1 MRRYIDL
8 CGEWATISNG
18 HSPGVGCVLTVTAR
32 RWCVRVLIVF
42 SLDRN
47 VDAYFIRRGEK
58 VVGPLTLA
66 QVMTDF
72 RANQLAATDTI
83 ADSQLGPWEPVGD
96 FCGRQTALDQQDPT
110 AASLADTESNPFA
123 ASNISTDSVTPS
135 PSAEGDTTGG
145 IIPYKNPHALIAYY
159 LGIVSGLPMIGLP
172 FGIAAFILGLKGL
185 RARKENP
192 VIKGSVHAAIGIGCG
207 GLFSLLWTVLA
218 IVLLV
223 VSLGS

>member
-1 MRRYIDL
+1 M
-8 CGEWATISNG
+8 
-18 HSPGVGCVLTVTAR
+18 
-32 RWCVRVLIVF
+32 
-42 SLDRN
+42 
-47 VDAYFIRRGEK
+47 DAYFIRRGEK

-110 AASLADTESNPFA
+110 AASLADTESNPYA
-123 ASNISTDSVTPS
+123 ASNASTDSVTPS

-223 VSLGS
+223 VWLGS

>member
-1 MRRYIDL
+1 M
-8 CGEWATISNG
+8 
-18 HSPGVGCVLTVTAR
+18 
-32 RWCVRVLIVF
+32 
-42 SLDRN
+42 
-47 VDAYFIRRGEK
+47 DAYFIRRGEK

-83 ADSQLGPWEPVGD
+83 ADSQLGPWEPVDD

-110 AASLADTESNPFA
+110 AASHWVPPQVVAASLADTESNPFA

-159 LGIVSGLPMIGLP
+159 LGIVSVIPMIGLP

-207 GLFSLLWTVLA
+207 GLFSLLYTVIV

-223 VSLGS
+223 VWLGS